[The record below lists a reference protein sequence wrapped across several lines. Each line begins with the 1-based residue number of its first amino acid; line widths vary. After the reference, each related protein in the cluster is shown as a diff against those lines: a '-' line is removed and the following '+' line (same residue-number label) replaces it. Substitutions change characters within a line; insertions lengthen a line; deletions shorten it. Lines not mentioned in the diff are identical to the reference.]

1 VDSANWGTF
10 DPAAWSADHAEE
22 VGYNL
27 DNLIHPL
34 DRFAVTE
41 GVDVRQ
47 FRQVFTQPK
56 QNNLNGAFHAE
67 KCADPRLHPCVGHH
81 TGEEILRGDHGL
93 QPKEEYAG
101 GVIYECGGTRDL

>member
-1 VDSANWGTF
+1 MDSANWGTF
-10 DPAAWSADHAEE
+10 DPAARSADHAEE

-34 DRFAVTE
+34 DRFAVRE

-81 TGEEILRGDHGL
+81 TCEEILRGD
-93 QPKEEYAG
+93 QAFSPKRN
-101 GVIYECGGTRDL
+101 TREA